1 MIEKLEKCGFFND
14 NNIRKDIFF
23 MTVHDAVLHL
33 QNQVKSQEV
42 QDSILETVN
51 IENAAAE
58 TIIGNFPDAD
68 VVVVNGGQPV
78 YYYMISAE

>member
-51 IENAAAE
+51 TE
-58 TIIGNFPDAD
+58 TFYIRSFPKL
-68 VVVVNGGQPV
+68 PWFL
-78 YYYMISAE
+78 

>member
-33 QNQVKSQEV
+33 QNEVKSQEV

-51 IENAAAE
+51 IE
-58 TIIGNFPDAD
+58 TFYIRSFPKLPWF
-68 VVVVNGGQPV
+68 Q
-78 YYYMISAE
+78 

>member
-1 MIEKLEKCGFFND
+1 
-14 NNIRKDIFF
+14 

-51 IENAAAE
+51 IE
-58 TIIGNFPDAD
+58 TFYIHSFPKR
-68 VVVVNGGQPV
+68 PWFL
-78 YYYMISAE
+78 

>member
-51 IENAAAE
+51 IE
-58 TIIGNFPDAD
+58 TFYIRSFPKL
-68 VVVVNGGQPV
+68 PWFL
-78 YYYMISAE
+78 